1 MGGGCG
7 ISVNGRF
14 RVGTERTMLAMP
26 ETALGFFPDVGGS
39 YFLSKLKDNLGLYL
53 GLTGYRL
60 HGADAYHA
68 GLATHYV
75 FTMEYRLS
83 QRFFEDHD
91 IYEGCRAILID
102 KDRKSKW
109 KPEKL
114 EDVTDAVMERYF
126 APLGQHDLILGS
138 Q

>member
-1 MGGGCG
+1 
-7 ISVNGRF
+7 
-14 RVGTERTMLAMP
+14 
-26 ETALGFFPDVGGS
+26 
-39 YFLSKLKDNLGLYL
+39 
-53 GLTGYRL
+53 
-60 HGADAYHA
+60 
-68 GLATHYV
+68 
-75 FTMEYRLS
+75 MEYRLS

-91 IYEGCRAILID
+91 IYEGCRAN